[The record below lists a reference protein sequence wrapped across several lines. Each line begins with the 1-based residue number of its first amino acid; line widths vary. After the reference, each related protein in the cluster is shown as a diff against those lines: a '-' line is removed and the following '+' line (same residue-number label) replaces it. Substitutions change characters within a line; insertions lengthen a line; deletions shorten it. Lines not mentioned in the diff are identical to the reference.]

1 MLESQMNLTKAA
13 RQLTVAP
20 RTGTSLADGHGSG
33 IGIGTGI
40 GNWDSDWNYSV
51 EGEELLAGNWLPV
64 DNN

>member
-20 RTGTSLADGHGSG
+20 RTGTGLADGRSSG
-33 IGIGTGI
+33 IGSGI
-40 GNWDSDWNYSV
+40 GNWDSDWNYSE

>member
-33 IGIGTGI
+33 IGS
-40 GNWDSDWNYSV
+40 GNWDSDWNYSE

>member
-1 MLESQMNLTKAA
+1 MNLTKAA

-20 RTGTSLADGHGSG
+20 RTGTGLADGHGSG
-33 IGIGTGI
+33 IGI

-51 EGEELLAGNWLPV
+51 EGEELLAGNWLHV